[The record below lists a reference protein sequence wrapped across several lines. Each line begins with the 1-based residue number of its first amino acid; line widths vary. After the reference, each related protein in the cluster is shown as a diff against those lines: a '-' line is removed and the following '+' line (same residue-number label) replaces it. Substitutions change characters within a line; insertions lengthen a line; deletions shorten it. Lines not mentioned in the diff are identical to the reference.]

1 MTLQQ
6 YEYKKNNLEPE
17 DNKKLEKYFNT
28 KKSYIQL
35 ALLILGMIV
44 VFFLFKKMKVDYTD

>member
-44 VFFLFKKMKVDYTD
+44 VFFLFKKMKVEYTD